1 MADSS
6 KIMPAVLKSPGSRN
20 FSSLALQP
28 TAVQRLIILSI
39 YKSLVMSYKVHISV
53 AMPGLAL
60 VLILSFSTNTA
71 YSAADDDNDSVKI
84 IAQSSFVDSE
94 GKLNVVGTVRNTGAL
109 PIQAMIGLEVQDEN
123 GIRIEHQPTYGR
135 VIRPLND
142 SPFKFVID
150 SGTTGLPF
158 IADFKEVEATHT
170 TDMIILNYTSMAAG
184 EENAFVGTVRNNAPF
199 DIYNISV
206 FASARSDNATQLDS
220 VRSNVITVLKAGEE
234 QPFVAITDPAVKP
247 EVYYYSCAGL
257 DLDAPITTIDAG
269 GGKFIPYDIEAA
281 AQVSAIRY
289 ENQTDSIALEIR
301 PYSPTGGP
309 VNLMIPQ
316 ASQDQSV
323 AVTLDGKLHEST
335 ISDDGKTIYID
346 FFVPQGDHQVQIQR
360 VTSMP
365 EMPSAMLGLAAA
377 LTAGILALARLRAAF
392 KIR

>member
-28 TAVQRLIILSI
+28 TPVQRLIILSI

-53 AMPGLAL
+53 AIPGLAL
-60 VLILSFSTNTA
+60 VLILSFSTNAA
-71 YSAADDDNDSVKI
+71 YSAADDDDNDLVKI

-109 PIQAMIGLEVQDEN
+109 PIQAMVGLEVQDEN

-142 SPFKFVID
+142 SPFKFVVD

-199 DIYNISV
+199 DIYNVSV

-234 QPFVAITDPAVKP
+234 QPFFAITDPAVRP

-289 ENQTDSIALEIR
+289 ENQTDSIAFEIR
-301 PYSPTGGP
+301 PYSPSGGP

-335 ISDDGKTIYID
+335 IRDDGKTIYID

-365 EMPSAMLGLAAA
+365 EMPSVMLGLAA
-377 LTAGILALARLRAAF
+377 LTAGISAIARLRAAF

>member
-1 MADSS
+1 
-6 KIMPAVLKSPGSRN
+6 MPAILKSPASKN

-39 YKSLVMSYKVHISV
+39 YKSLVMSYKVHMSV

-60 VLILSFSTNTA
+60 VLILSFSTNAA
-71 YSAADDDNDSVKI
+71 YSAADDNDSLKI
-84 IAQSSFVDSE
+84 IAQSSFIDYE

-109 PIQAMIGLEVQDEN
+109 PVQAMVGLEVQDEK
-123 GIRIEHQPTYGR
+123 GIRIEQQPTYGR
-135 VIRPLND
+135 IIRPLND

-150 SGTTGLPF
+150 SGTAGQPF
-158 IADFKEVEATHT
+158 IADIKEVEATHT
-170 TDMIILNYTSMAAG
+170 TDMIILNYISMAAG

-199 DIYNISV
+199 DIYNVSV

-234 QPFVAITDPAVKP
+234 QPFIAVSDAAVKSR
-247 EVYYYSCAGL
+247 VYYYSCAGL

-269 GGKFIPYDIEAA
+269 GGKFIAYDLNAA

-289 ENQTDSIALEIR
+289 ENQTDSIAFEIR

-316 ASQDQSV
+316 TSQDQSV

-335 ISDDGKTIYID
+335 IRDDGKTIYID

-377 LTAGILALARLRAAF
+377 LTAGTLAVARFKAAF